1 MRITLSAHDIS
12 QADIDAVVAV
22 LQTPDLSLG
31 PKLPEFEEKIAAVVG
46 RKHAVAVNSGTSSL
60 HCAVRGLGIGPGDE
74 VITTAFSFIAS
85 SNCILFE
92 GASPVFVDID
102 AQDYNI
108 DVSKI
113 EAAVTPRTKA
123 ILPVDVFGR
132 PARLDVIEG
141 IAARHNLKVIEDS
154 CEALGSTYKG
164 RAAGSFGDCGSFAFY
179 PNKQITTGEGGML
192 VTDDEEL
199 ARLARSLRNQGRG
212 DGAGWLAHERL
223 GYNYRLSD
231 IQCALGISQLARLGE
246 FIEKRAAVAERYNR
260 LFADVP
266 GVITPAPYTDGTMS
280 WFVYVIRLADRFTR
294 QQRDAL
300 IQGLRDRGIGA
311 SNYFVPIHLQPFY
324 RKRLGATEGDFP
336 VTEAVADRT
345 VALPFHNNVDEQDQG
360 TVVDA
365 VKEILTTLGK

>member
-1 MRITLSAHDIS
+1 MRITLSAPDIS
-12 QADIDAVVAV
+12 QADIDAVVSV
-22 LQTPDLSLG
+22 LKTPNLSLG
-31 PKLPEFEEKIAAVVG
+31 PKLPEFEEKVAAVVG

-102 AQDYNI
+102 ARDYNI

-113 EAAVTPRTKA
+113 EEAVTPRTKA

-132 PARLDVIEG
+132 PARLDAIEE

-199 ARLARSLRNQGRG
+199 ARVARSLRNQGRG
-212 DGAGWLAHERL
+212 EGGTWLAHERL

-231 IQCALGISQLARLGE
+231 IQCALGISQLARLSE
-246 FIEKRAAVAERYNR
+246 SIEKRAAVAERYRR
-260 LFADVP
+260 LLSDIN
-266 GVITPAPYTDGTMS
+266 GVCLPAPYTDGTMS
-280 WFVYVIRLADRFTR
+280 WFVYVIRLDDRFSRTE
-294 QQRDAL
+294 RDAVL
-300 IQGLRDRGIGA
+300 GALRSRGIGCN
-311 SNYFVPIHLQPFY
+311 NYFTPIHLQSFY
-324 RKRLGATEGDFP
+324 RERFGTAEGGLP
-336 VTEAVADRT
+336 VTEGVCERT
-345 VALPFHNNVDEQDQG
+345 IALPFHNNLCEADQQ
-360 TVVDA
+360 TVAAALRDA
-365 VKEILTTLGK
+365 LAGLRK